1 MSETDDNLGPMPE
14 STAEEP
20 QLAPGGTDAVE
31 VETSEERADSE
42 ARDLDPERNPAVE
55 DVLPD
60 EVAAGD
66 DKEQAPAEGSDDE
79 AGGSVTGD
87 AEGQPEDGAES
98 DAESDDESDGGS
110 SD

>member
-31 VETSEERADSE
+31 VESSEERADSE

-55 DVLPD
+55 EVLPD
-60 EVAAGD
+60 EVAAD
-66 DKEQAPAEGSDDE
+66 DSDKEQAPAEGQDDE

-87 AEGQPEDGAES
+87 AQGQPEESGEVEAGDDS
-98 DAESDDESDGGS
+98 DAGATD
-110 SD
+110 

>member
-31 VETSEERADSE
+31 VDDSEERAGSE

-55 DVLPD
+55 DALPGD
-60 EVAAGD
+60 VAQGD
-66 DKEQAPAEGSDDE
+66 DKEQAPAEGEDDE
-79 AGGSVTGD
+79 AGGSVTGE
-87 AEGQPEDGAES
+87 AEGQPEDGAE
-98 DAESDDESDGGS
+98 ESGTDDDGGS